1 MTSTLELKALHDR
14 WVMPTYA
21 PSLALVSGKGAR
33 VTDADG
39 KTYLDFGSGIAVNNL
54 GHCHPAVVDAIRR
67 QTEKLLHVS
76 NLFVNEN
83 QPRLAQRIASIGL
96 GGKVFFCNSGAE
108 ANEALVKLARLHG
121 SASGRYEVITMR
133 NSFHGRTLATMT
145 ATGQTKYQK
154 GFEPLVPGFVYADF
168 NDFDSI
174 RAAATPHTAA
184 VLVEAVQGEGGILPA
199 SFTFMQALRQWTAE
213 NGILLL
219 IDEVQ
224 AGIGRTGAWFAW
236 QHYGIRPD
244 GFSMAKALGGGLP
257 IGAAAVT
264 PELSDTFSPGKHAST
279 FGGNP
284 VASAAALAVLDTI
297 EKDGLLARASSAGI
311 ALMDSLHAL
320 APRHACIETVRG
332 IGLMIG
338 LVLNVPA
345 GPVAAALRDAGLL
358 VIPTGERVL
367 RLVPPL
373 TVSDTE
379 IAEALDILDRVLP

>member
-1 MTSTLELKALHDR
+1 MTAMIELKALHDR
-14 WVMPTYA
+14 YVMPTYA
-21 PSLALVSGKGAR
+21 PSLALVSGRGTR
-33 VTDADG
+33 VTDANG
-39 KTYLDFGSGIAVNNL
+39 KSYLDFASGIAVNNL
-54 GHCHPAVVDAIRR
+54 GHCHPAVVEAIRL
-67 QTEKLLHVS
+67 QTDKVLHVS

-83 QPRLAQRIASIGL
+83 QPRLAERISAIGL

-121 SASGRYEVITMR
+121 SASGRYEIITMR

-168 NDFDSI
+168 NDFLSV
-174 RAAATPHTAA
+174 RAAATPRTAA

-199 SFTFMQALRQWTAE
+199 SFAFMDALRRWTRE
-213 NGILLL
+213 QGILLL
-219 IDEVQ
+219 VDEVQ
-224 AGIGRTGAWFAW
+224 SGIGRTGAWFAW

-264 PELSDTFSPGKHAST
+264 PELSDTFHPGNHAST

-284 VASAAALAVLDTI
+284 VATAAALAVLDTI
-297 EKDGLLARASSAGI
+297 ENEKLLERATQAGI
-311 ALMDSLHAL
+311 TLMDSLRAFVPHH
-320 APRHACIETVRG
+320 PCIETVRG

-338 LVLNVPA
+338 LVLDIPA
-345 GPVAAALRDAGLL
+345 APVAAALREAGLL
-358 VIPTGERVL
+358 VIPTGEHVL

-373 TVSDTE
+373 TVSDAE
-379 IAEALDILDRVLP
+379 IVEALAIIDGILP